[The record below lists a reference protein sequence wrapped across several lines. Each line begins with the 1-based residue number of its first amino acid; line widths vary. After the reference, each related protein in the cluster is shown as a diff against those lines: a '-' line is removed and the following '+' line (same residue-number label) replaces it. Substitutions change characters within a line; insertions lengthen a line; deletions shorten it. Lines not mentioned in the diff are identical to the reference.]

1 MNAQSAL
8 PIRRL
13 TLYKHGI
20 GIVER
25 EGQLA
30 GDEVALTLRSGEVN
44 DVLKSLLVGDRRG
57 GRVLGVRYE
66 TPTDR
71 QARLAAVPLAL
82 TPDHSLLDLLRALR
96 GQEVRLVVGDGAQA
110 EEVNGRLVGID
121 LPPGETPLAPTTV
134 SVLDEAADT
143 VTTVV
148 LDRVRRVVLRD
159 ERGAHDLRFFLD
171 SSRSDEAQR
180 TITLRLSPGEHDLT
194 LSYVVPSPTWRVGYR
209 LVAES
214 APAST
219 PESDGELVLQG
230 WGLFDNTWEE
240 DLDEVDVTLVAGQPI
255 SFVYD
260 LAASRVPR
268 RPVVHDVARVAA
280 APVEFEGVVGEG
292 AEPRAPGVAAMAPMR
307 HARPHAPYDAKQP
320 MQHDLSQ
327 VDAPA
332 FLRAVRVPSIEEMVR
347 QDIAA
352 SGSELGE
359 LFQYHVTVPVTV
371 RRGDSAMAPILQAR
385 LPYRRELL
393 FNERKLP
400 LHPVAALRFQN
411 RSGAVLERGPVT
423 VYEDGAYRGEALVPF
438 AKEGDDVY
446 LAFAVELGIR
456 VTTTT
461 AHSVETVGIGIADAL
476 LHIKQATVIRVTYR
490 LANTLPAP
498 CTVTVEHPITPNFEL
513 TATRPPDA
521 RTADVYRWNLACS
534 PRDVTLFRVEERHY
548 AWQTQRLLDYS
559 YAALQEYLS
568 ERWLDKDTLAQI
580 APILEA
586 RSRIDHN
593 EREIAALL
601 AERDVLYKRQEHL
614 RKNMAALGTAGDEG
628 TLRARAVGQL
638 RAGEDRLDAIDGRL
652 AALKDENSRLQEEI
666 GARLNALRAGE
677 LPDTGGAPAP
687 VPAE

>member
-1 MNAQSAL
+1 MSAQSAL

-25 EGQLA
+25 EGPLA
-30 GDEVALTLRSGEVN
+30 GDEVALTLRTGEVN
-44 DVLKSLLVGDRRG
+44 DVLKSLLVGDRGG

-82 TPDHSLLDLLRALR
+82 SPDHSLLDLLRALR
-96 GQEVRLVVGDGAQA
+96 GQEVRLVVGHGAQA
-110 EEVNGRLVGID
+110 EEVSGRLVGID
-121 LPPGETPLAPTTV
+121 LPPGETPVAPTTV
-134 SVLDEAADT
+134 SVLDEATDT
-143 VTTVV
+143 VTTVA
-148 LDRVRRVVLRD
+148 LDRVRRVMLRD
-159 ERGAHDLRFFLD
+159 ERGAQDLRYFLD

-180 TITLRLSPGEHDLT
+180 TITVRLSPGEHDLT
-194 LSYVVPSPTWRVGYR
+194 VSYLVPSPTWRVGYR

-219 PESDGELVLQG
+219 PQSDGELVLQG

-260 LAASRVPR
+260 LAVSRVPQ

-292 AEPRAPGVAAMAPMR
+292 AEPRAPGVAAMAPM
-307 HARPHAPYDAKQP
+307 PYDAKQP
-320 MQHDLSQ
+320 MQHAPSQ

-332 FLRAVRVPSIEEMVR
+332 YLRHRAPRAPSIEEMAR

-352 SGSELGE
+352 AGSELGE
-359 LFQYHVTVPVTV
+359 LFQYHVTAPVTV
-371 RRGDSAMAPILQAR
+371 RRGASAMAPILLAR
-385 LPYRRELL
+385 MPYRRELL

-490 LANTLPAP
+490 LANTLLAP

-548 AWQTQRLLDYS
+548 TWQTQRLLEQS
-559 YAALQEYLS
+559 YAGLQEYLND
-568 ERWLDKDTLAQI
+568 RWLDKATLAQI

-593 EREIAALL
+593 EREIAALM
-601 AERDVLYKRQEHL
+601 AERDELYKRQEHL

-638 RAGEDRLDAIDGRL
+638 QAGEDRLDAIDGRI
-652 AALKDENSRLQEEI
+652 AALKDENSRLQGEI
-666 GARLNALRAGE
+666 GARLSALRAGE
-677 LPDTGGAPAP
+677 VPDTGGAPAP

>member
-1 MNAQSAL
+1 L
-8 PIRRL
+8 
-13 TLYKHGI
+13 H
-20 GIVER
+20 
-25 EGQLA
+25 
-30 GDEVALTLRSGEVN
+30 
-44 DVLKSLLVGDRRG
+44 
-57 GRVLGVRYE
+57 
-66 TPTDR
+66 TPAT
-71 QARLAAVPLAL
+71 AAAV
-82 TPDHSLLDLLRALR
+82 R
-96 GQEVRLVVGDGAQA
+96 
-110 EEVNGRLVGID
+110 
-121 LPPGETPLAPTTV
+121 
-134 SVLDEAADT
+134 
-143 VTTVV
+143 
-148 LDRVRRVVLRD
+148 
-159 ERGAHDLRFFLD
+159 
-171 SSRSDEAQR
+171 
-180 TITLRLSPGEHDLT
+180 
-194 LSYVVPSPTWRVGYR
+194 
-209 LVAES
+209 
-214 APAST
+214 
-219 PESDGELVLQG
+219 DGELVLQG

-260 LAASRVPR
+260 LAASRVPQ

-292 AEPRAPGVAAMAPMR
+292 AEPRALGV
-307 HARPHAPYDAKQP
+307 Y
-320 MQHDLSQ
+320 
-327 VDAPA
+327 APA
-332 FLRAVRVPSIEEMVR
+332 FAGSDAAHMAPRLAPRPDDVDMPARARRPAGAPSIEDLAR

-359 LFQYHVTVPVTV
+359 LFQYHVTAPVTV
-371 RRGDSAMAPILQAR
+371 RRGASAMAPILQAR
-385 LPYRRELL
+385 MPYRRELL

-400 LHPVAALRFQN
+400 WHPVAALRFQN

-461 AHSVETVGIGIADAL
+461 AQSVETVGIGIADAL

-498 CTVTVEHPITPNFEL
+498 STVTVEHPITPHFEL
-513 TATRPPDA
+513 TATPLPDA
-521 RTADVYRWNLACS
+521 RTADVYRWDLACS
-534 PRDVTLFRVEERHY
+534 PREVTLFRVEERHY
-548 AWQTQRLLDYS
+548 TWQTQRLLDYS
-559 YAALQEYLS
+559 YAALQEYLND
-568 ERWLDKDTLAQI
+568 RWLDKATLAQI

-593 EREIAALL
+593 EREIAALM
-601 AERDVLYKRQEHL
+601 AERDEWYKRQEHL

-638 RAGEDRLDAIDGRL
+638 RAGEDRLDTIDGRI
-652 AALKDENSRLQEEI
+652 AALQDENSRLQEEV
-666 GARLNALRAGE
+666 GARLSALRAGE

>member
-1 MNAQSAL
+1 MCAQSAL

-44 DVLKSLLVGDRRG
+44 DVLKSLLVGDRQG

-71 QARLAAVPLAL
+71 QVRLAAVPLAL
-82 TPDHSLLDLLRALR
+82 SPDHSLLDLLRALR

-110 EEVNGRLVGID
+110 EEVSGRLVGID
-121 LPPGETPLAPTTV
+121 LPPGETPLALTTV

-148 LDRVRRVVLRD
+148 LDRVRRVMLRD

-180 TITLRLSPGEHDLT
+180 TITVRLSPGEHDLT
-194 LSYVVPSPTWRVGYR
+194 VSYLVPSPTWRVGYR

-292 AEPRAPGVAAMAPMR
+292 AVPPAADVPAAASAHNVGTPAMRLAP
-307 HARPHAPYDAKQP
+307 RPHVP
-320 MQHDLSQ
+320 
-327 VDAPA
+327 APA
-332 FLRAVRVPSIEEMVR
+332 SAARAPSIEEMAR
-347 QDIAA
+347 QEIAA

-359 LFQYHVTVPVTV
+359 LFQYHVTAPVTV

-411 RSGAVLERGPVT
+411 RSGAVLERGPIT

-461 AHSVETVGIGIADAL
+461 AHSVETVAIGIADAL

-534 PRDVTLFRVEERHY
+534 PREVTLFRVEERHY
-548 AWQTQRLLDYS
+548 TWQTQRLLDYS

-568 ERWLDKDTLAQI
+568 ERWLDNATLAQI
-580 APILEA
+580 APILQA

-593 EREIAALL
+593 EREIAALM
-601 AERDVLYKRQEHL
+601 AERDALYKRQEHL

-638 RAGEDRLDAIDGRL
+638 RAGEDRLDAIDGRI

-666 GARLNALRAGE
+666 GARLSALRAGE
-677 LPDTGGAPAP
+677 LPDTGGAPAA

>member
-1 MNAQSAL
+1 
-8 PIRRL
+8 
-13 TLYKHGI
+13 
-20 GIVER
+20 
-25 EGQLA
+25 
-30 GDEVALTLRSGEVN
+30 
-44 DVLKSLLVGDRRG
+44 
-57 GRVLGVRYE
+57 
-66 TPTDR
+66 
-71 QARLAAVPLAL
+71 
-82 TPDHSLLDLLRALR
+82 
-96 GQEVRLVVGDGAQA
+96 
-110 EEVNGRLVGID
+110 
-121 LPPGETPLAPTTV
+121 
-134 SVLDEAADT
+134 
-143 VTTVV
+143 
-148 LDRVRRVVLRD
+148 
-159 ERGAHDLRFFLD
+159 
-171 SSRSDEAQR
+171 
-180 TITLRLSPGEHDLT
+180 
-194 LSYVVPSPTWRVGYR
+194 
-209 LVAES
+209 
-214 APAST
+214 
-219 PESDGELVLQG
+219 VLQG

-292 AEPRAPGVAAMAPMR
+292 AEPRAPGVAAMASMP
-307 HARPHAPYDAKQP
+307 HARYDAKQP
-320 MQHDLSQ
+320 MQHDQSQ
-327 VDAPA
+327 FDVPA
-332 FLRAVRVPSIEEMVR
+332 FLRAARAGQPSIEEMAR
-347 QDIAA
+347 QDSAA
-352 SGSELGE
+352 TGSELGE

-371 RRGDSAMAPILQAR
+371 RRGASAMAPILLAR
-385 LPYRRELL
+385 MPYRRELL

-456 VTTTT
+456 VPTTT
-461 AHSVETVGIGIADAL
+461 ARSVETVGIGIADAL

-548 AWQTQRLLDYS
+548 TWQTQRLLDQS

-568 ERWLDKDTLAQI
+568 ERWLDKATLAQI

-593 EREIAALL
+593 EREIAALM
-601 AERDVLYKRQEHL
+601 AERDELYKRQEHL

-638 RAGEDRLDAIDGRL
+638 RAGEDRLDAIDGRI
-652 AALKDENSRLQEEI
+652 AALKDENSRLQQEI
-666 GARLNALRAGE
+666 GARLSALRAGE
-677 LPDTGGAPAP
+677 VPHTSRAPAP
-687 VPAE
+687 GPAE